1 MHAPYDSSF
10 QFPQRWLS
18 EYLYFNILF
27 ILLIALNPFLSEF
40 QVNENHML
48 SFCFNLF
55 FSVLRVLFRF
65 IGYTEVITL
74 LWVQYF
80 TVWTVLLKKSL
91 PSVLLVSM
99 VSSFRDCSPAWF
111 PSSTCIQRGITVGYK
126 RPVRLGIK
134 GLHLELQPHPPAQ
147 ASGSSLVYRCN
158 PIGLSIFWE
167 TVLHREPSFT

>member
-1 MHAPYDSSF
+1 VHAPYDSSF

-18 EYLYFNILF
+18 EYLYFNIVF
-27 ILLIALNPFLSEF
+27 ILLIALNTFLSEF

-65 IGYTEVITL
+65 TFRSNHFC
-74 LWVQYF
+74 VQYF
-80 TVWTVLLKKSL
+80 MVWTVLLKKSL

-111 PSSTCIQRGITVGYK
+111 PSSACIQRGITVGYK

-134 GLHLELQPHPPAQ
+134 GLHLELQPQPPAQ

-158 PIGLSIFWE
+158 PIGLSIF
-167 TVLHREPSFT
+167 